1 MNIAIFSD
9 TYLPQIN
16 GVVTSMEM
24 FREALE
30 KKGHNVYIFAPQIR
44 GKKLQDDAN
53 VFRFASTTFLFQPE
67 YRISL
72 PYSRAINKFA
82 KLNIDIIHSQTPFTM
97 GLLAVY
103 LAKRH
108 NIPLVH
114 TYHTLFSEYVHY
126 LPIPTDYSKQFAIWV
141 SKSYCNVNQLIIAP
155 TEQIKAELIKYNVT
169 TPIEVIPTGINITD
183 VHKVQTKIV
192 EDQFK
197 LTKDKIYLST
207 ISRLGKEKNVPFLLN
222 AFKLVHDVYPNTGL
236 IIMGDGPE
244 RKALEREAT
253 KLGIRDNIVFTGYID
268 RTQVFPLLKVS
279 TVFVFASKTETQGL
293 VILEAMSMKK
303 PVVAIDAMGVSS
315 VLEDNQGGYL
325 THDDPTHFSQC
336 VIALLS
342 NPETYEQKCIEA
354 YKKATDLSANKMA
367 RKLINCYKSLLPS
380 PK

>member
-16 GVVTSMEM
+16 GVVTSIEM

-30 KKGHNVYIFAPQIR
+30 QKGHNVYIFAPLIR
-44 GKKLQDDAN
+44 SKNHQDRPN
-53 VFRFASTTFLFQPE
+53 VFRFASTKFLFQPE

-82 KLNIDIIHSQTPFTM
+82 KLNIDIVHSQTPFTM

-141 SKSYCNVNQLIIAP
+141 SKSYCNANHLIIAP
-155 TEQIKAELIKYNVT
+155 TEQIKTELIKYNVT
-169 TPIEVIPTGINITD
+169 TPIEVIPTGIKITD
-183 VHKVQTKIV
+183 VHKVQTKGV
-192 EDQFK
+192 EAQFK

-207 ISRLGKEKNVPFLLN
+207 ISRLGKEKNVPFLIQS
-222 AFKLVHDVYPNTGL
+222 FKLIHDTFPNTGL

-244 RKALEREAT
+244 RKSLEREAI
-253 KLGIRDNIVFTGYID
+253 KLGIRDDIIFTGYID
-268 RTQVFPLLKVS
+268 RNQIFPLLKVS
-279 TVFVFASKTETQGL
+279 TLFVFASKTETQGL

-325 THDDPTHFSQC
+325 THDDTTHFSQC
-336 VIALLS
+336 VISLLQ
-342 NPETYEQKCIEA
+342 NPETYEQKCLEA
-354 YKKATDLSANKMA
+354 YKKANSLSANKMA
-367 RKLINCYKSLLPS
+367 RKLINCYTSLLPC